1 MKAVQT
7 QADAKDSRF
16 KDWFEALQYMKD
28 EIDKCDYDIA
38 LIGCGAYGMC
48 LAAHVKR
55 QGKQAVHLA
64 SMTQMLLGYMESVGL
79 IQNQSTEN
87 ILISIG
93 FVLIKKRNHKGRIK
107 SREVVIGKLDCILL

>member
-55 QGKQAVHLA
+55 Q
-64 SMTQMLLGYMESVGL
+64 
-79 IQNQSTEN
+79 
-87 ILISIG
+87 
-93 FVLIKKRNHKGRIK
+93 
-107 SREVVIGKLDCILL
+107 